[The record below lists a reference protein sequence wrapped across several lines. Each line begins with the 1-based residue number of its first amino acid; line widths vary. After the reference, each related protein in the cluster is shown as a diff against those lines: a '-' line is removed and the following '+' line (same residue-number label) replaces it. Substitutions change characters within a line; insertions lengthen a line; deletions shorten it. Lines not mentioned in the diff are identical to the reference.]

1 MKKTGVKA
9 LIKGARMAASKHS
22 PAILTGIGIALGVT
36 ATVLAVKATPKAL
49 QMIDEKKEVED
60 VDQLT
65 AAETVKTAWKPY
77 IPAVATTLASA
88 TCLIG
93 AHSVHMKRTAALA
106 AACKLSE
113 TALSEYSSKVIES
126 IGEKKDQ
133 TIREKVAQ
141 ERIDKDPVKTRE
153 VIITGKGDVLCYDYI
168 SKRYFK
174 SNRNAI
180 ERAENVLNKQLIHD
194 IGGSVSLNE
203 FYDELELERVEFGDE
218 IGWNTEHQLDL
229 DIRTGM
235 SEEGEPCIVVAHYN
249 APSYKYC

>member
-1 MKKTGVKA
+1 MKKHGVKA
-9 LIKGARMAASKHS
+9 LVKGVRMAASKHS

-49 QMIDEKKEVED
+49 QMIEEKEDEVNDKLTPVEV
-60 VDQLT
+60 
-65 AAETVKTAWKPY
+65 VKAAWKPY
-77 IPAVATTLASA
+77 VPAVATTLASA

-106 AACKLSE
+106 AACKISE
-113 TALSEYSSKVIES
+113 AALTEYSSKVIES
-126 IGEKKDQ
+126 VGERKEQ

-141 ERIDKDPVKTRE
+141 ERIDKDPVKNRE
-153 VIITGKGDVLCYDYI
+153 VIITDKGDVLCYDYI

-203 FYDELELERVEFGDE
+203 FYDELGLERVEFGDE
-218 IGWNTEHQLDL
+218 LGWNTDHQLDL
-229 DIRTGM
+229 DIRTGL
-235 SEEGEPCIVVAHYN
+235 SDDDQPCIVVAHYN